1 MTVKMAVPNK
11 GRLYE
16 RTVELLLKSGLDLGE
31 DWGRKLYV
39 KAVNQD
45 IEIVFVRAQDIP
57 EFVNSGSVDLGITG
71 LDQVADS
78 GYEMENLLNLDFGHC
93 RLSVAVPEDSGIGKI
108 DDIENGTR
116 VATSF
121 PGITKRFFESKG
133 KNVRVVTVTGAAE
146 IMPYMGVSDIIVDL
160 VSSGTTLK
168 MNRLVE
174 IETLVNSQA
183 IIAANKD
190 SLRRSR
196 DEIIDF
202 VDSIGSVI
210 TAETK
215 KYLMA
220 DVPSRELD
228 QITKMFPGL
237 EGPTVMNISGRDD
250 MMAIHVVVDK
260 KDVYESVNKLKKL
273 GAKGILILPIDRL
286 VP

>member
-190 SLRRSR
+190 SLRRSK